1 MWCVLWM
8 DVASIVVLH
17 NDNCVVVTAVD
28 SIAVRAPVGAPVG
41 KLLVVVAAFLLV
53 GALVSPRI

>member
-1 MWCVLWM
+1 M

-53 GALVSPRI
+53 GALVLPRI